1 MWSDESTFC
10 VNFETQKK
18 VWRPAYKKDSEVGDP
33 FDSQYL
39 QAAVTHPG
47 VKI

>member
-18 VWRPAYKKDSEVGDP
+18 VMRLAYKKGSAFGDP
-33 FDSQYL
+33 FDPQYL
-39 QAAVTHPG
+39 ETTVTHPG